1 MKSIP
6 TILLLPKKYAPI
18 FAVAKQPSALPAT
31 DPHDAA
37 PVAYSGMKVQ
47 VDMNGVQS
55 VGYRVNRD
63 YTKPSPWLVRQCQ
76 IFADITAISDGCA
89 SVQIHLR
96 NR

>member
-1 MKSIP
+1 
-6 TILLLPKKYAPI
+6 
-18 FAVAKQPSALPAT
+18 
-31 DPHDAA
+31 
-37 PVAYSGMKVQ
+37 MKVQ